1 MGGSTNRRLEAV
13 DSHAH
18 TDAMIARH
26 IRRRRCMIE
35 HLKRIISRLR
45 SSGTWSLLDLQ
56 QIHPRKQLF
65 PPLSPPEDPAIGVR
79 EPKWRRPT
87 GNSAAVAVAEPEDH
101 REGIE
106 AISRT
111 GNAAADGR

>member
-1 MGGSTNRRLEAV
+1 
-13 DSHAH
+13 
-18 TDAMIARH
+18 
-26 IRRRRCMIE
+26 MIE

-45 SSGTWSLLDLQ
+45 SSGTWL
-56 QIHPRKQLF
+56 
-65 PPLSPPEDPAIGVR
+65 PPLGPPEDPAIGVR
-79 EPKWRRPT
+79 EPKWRRPP

-106 AISRT
+106 AIGRI